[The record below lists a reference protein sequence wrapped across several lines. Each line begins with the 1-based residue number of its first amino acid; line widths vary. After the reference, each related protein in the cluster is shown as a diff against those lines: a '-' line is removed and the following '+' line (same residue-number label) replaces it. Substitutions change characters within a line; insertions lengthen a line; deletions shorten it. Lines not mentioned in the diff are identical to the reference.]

1 MSWLKRAAK
10 SSISKASSA
19 IKTVAAVAA
28 GRDEIDDRL
37 PREQRLRE
45 HMASMRS
52 FADFAEAVVAEGAA
66 GIDWERMAEGERIVE
81 ALEGVVKVL
90 EEENSGAGV
99 KDDPGSIPC
108 TLSFIEENGM
118 GTLLRLAAL
127 PQSVNLQRAVL
138 RTTVR
143 LLRLRYELVEN
154 GSVARVV
161 LRIAW
166 RVERAPL
173 RPPCAAA
180 HCELL
185 AAIADKLLR
194 SPLALLPVALDV
206 GRAPSGGADAAAA
219 AAGSLSPS
227 AAASAEEG
235 DELPPLTWC
244 VLHTDDLEGGAH
256 AQRGIL
262 LLLQVRPAR
271 PADLTEPGEGD
282 RPHAR
287 AARRGPAD
295 PGRARGRRGPAQ
307 RAGGAR
313 GGRGRGGIRGRDG
326 PRGSTAGVLFLSALK
341 LSSAPDSR
349 CNAGNVAVRGRVM
362 RETQRFADAAR
373 LMRPRAPPRAQGG
386 LDEVGVARPRPD
398 GASFFA
404 AMRFIDRLLATARA
418 PARPPPPVLT
428 GHVSSLPPVL
438 TGRVMARPRTHVG
451 LTTSSSFMESIR
463 STTASRNAPPRPRAR
478 TRTRARTRARA
489 LRAGVLIA
497 PTGSVGPQ
505 KRAPPHPRT
514 NRTRRVPH
522 PVLIG
527 HAASLTLY

>member
-108 TLSFIEENGM
+108 TLGFIEENGM

-206 GRAPSGGADAAAA
+206 GRAPSGGADADADAAA
-219 AAGSLSPS
+219 SGSLSPS

-271 PADLTEPGEGD
+271 PADVTGPAASD

-295 PGRARGRRGPAQ
+295 PGRARGRRGAAQ

-326 PRGSTAGVLFLSALK
+326 PRGRTAGVLFRLSFK
-341 LSSAPDSR
+341 PIFSA
-349 CNAGNVAVRGRVM
+349 
-362 RETQRFADAAR
+362 RFP
-373 LMRPRAPPRAQGG
+373 L
-386 LDEVGVARPRPD
+386 
-398 GASFFA
+398 
-404 AMRFIDRLLATARA
+404 
-418 PARPPPPVLT
+418 
-428 GHVSSLPPVL
+428 
-438 TGRVMARPRTHVG
+438 
-451 LTTSSSFMESIR
+451 
-463 STTASRNAPPRPRAR
+463 
-478 TRTRARTRARA
+478 
-489 LRAGVLIA
+489 
-497 PTGSVGPQ
+497 
-505 KRAPPHPRT
+505 
-514 NRTRRVPH
+514 
-522 PVLIG
+522 
-527 HAASLTLY
+527 